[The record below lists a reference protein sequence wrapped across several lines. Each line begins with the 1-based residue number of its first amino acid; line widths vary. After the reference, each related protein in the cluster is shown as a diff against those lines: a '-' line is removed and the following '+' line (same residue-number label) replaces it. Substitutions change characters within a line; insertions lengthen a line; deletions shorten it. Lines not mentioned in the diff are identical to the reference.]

1 MARMKNYIPLINR
14 LRKVIDVNNAEKD
27 NILKQIKKLE
37 KQINRIDKKILSYE
51 NSLELLIE
59 ESRNAA
65 KERKYRGSLFD
76 IPPKQLV
83 AHVLKNHSD
92 SQWISNFQIVYLA
105 LNLDGKDLGHLYP
118 DTRNRVYQAVN
129 NVLNSFFDKGLV
141 ERKKA
146 GNSIYW
152 KLVKIR

>member
-92 SQWISNFQIVYLA
+92 SQWISNF
-105 LNLDGKDLGHLYP
+105 LYP

-146 GNSIYW
+146 GNIIYW